1 MLKTHERKLN
11 QPNGMFPKLE
21 TLGTTGTYQVHH
33 GVPDKQCFQC
43 FHCSRKWGTT
53 PGGVT

>member
-1 MLKTHERKLN
+1 MQEVQKKRSYRPHGML
-11 QPNGMFPKLE
+11 PKLE
-21 TLGTTGTYQVHH
+21 TLGTKGTYQVHH